1 MKNLIFSISLSLAV
15 LFLFVGSLAFAQN
28 KATNKPLQTENKI
41 EQMSN
46 QKLEMQSYLIKFSH
60 TPETCMAALDKISA
74 DSPEILNNIDWGCK
88 SGDHTGYM
96 IVNSKNEVDA
106 LQMIPAS
113 LRMEAKVEQLNK
125 FSTADIKALHQKH

>member
-1 MKNLIFSISLSLAV
+1 M
-15 LFLFVGSLAFAQN
+15 QN
-28 KATNKPLQTENKI
+28 
-41 EQMSN
+41 
-46 QKLEMQSYLIKFSH
+46 YLIKFSY
-60 TPETCMAALDKISA
+60 TPGPCIAALDKISD

-106 LQMIPAS
+106 LQMVPAS

-125 FSTADIKALHQKH
+125 FSMADIKALHQKH